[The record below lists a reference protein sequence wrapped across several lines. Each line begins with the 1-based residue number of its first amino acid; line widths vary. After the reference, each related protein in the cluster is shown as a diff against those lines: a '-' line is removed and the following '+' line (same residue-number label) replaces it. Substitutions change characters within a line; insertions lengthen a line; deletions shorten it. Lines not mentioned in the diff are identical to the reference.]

1 MSVGQDR
8 KRTSNWTVVAAYGIL
23 AGVTQMLWLTFA
35 AITTDTAKRY
45 GVSVAAVGWL
55 SEIFPLLYV
64 VLAIPA
70 GIMLDRHF
78 RGVLAGGGLLVAA
91 GGLVRLGDTFAW
103 AMAGQALIAV
113 AQPVVMSAVSK
124 VASAYLPQD
133 QRAAGIALGS
143 AGGFAGMPLALLLG
157 PLLGGGKLA
166 LLLEI
171 QGAIG
176 VLCAL
181 ALALALRQRPSQAGE
196 ELTVRR
202 GTVSRL
208 WHMPAIRLLCGLAF
222 LGFGVFVA
230 LATWL
235 QTLLHPDGV
244 SETTAGALLVGMILT
259 GVIGCAVL
267 PAPITRRGAERGF
280 MLTVVAVG
288 GVGCL
293 ALGLITGTGS
303 RLVIL
308 LIMGSV
314 LLPALP
320 VILTAAEQLVGLTLA
335 GTAGAIVWLAGN
347 LGGLVVAL
355 LVQALVHH
363 PLAAF
368 IAMACVFFSGAPL
381 ALMLAAQLP
390 PATAFALP
398 AQQE

>member
-1 MSVGQDR
+1 
-8 KRTSNWTVVAAYGIL
+8 
-23 AGVTQMLWLTFA
+23 
-35 AITTDTAKRY
+35 
-45 GVSVAAVGWL
+45 
-55 SEIFPLLYV
+55 
-64 VLAIPA
+64 
-70 GIMLDRHF
+70 
-78 RGVLAGGGLLVAA
+78 
-91 GGLVRLGDTFAW
+91 
-103 AMAGQALIAV
+103 
-113 AQPVVMSAVSK
+113 
-124 VASAYLPQD
+124 
-133 QRAAGIALGS
+133 
-143 AGGFAGMPLALLLG
+143 
-157 PLLGGGKLA
+157 
-166 LLLEI
+166 
-171 QGAIG
+171 
-176 VLCAL
+176 VLCAV
-181 ALALALRQRPSQAGE
+181 ALVFALRHPPSQVAQ

-208 WHMPAIRLLCGLAF
+208 WRMPAMRILCGLAF

-259 GVIGCAVL
+259 GVIGCALL
-267 PAPITRRGAERGF
+267 PALITRRGAERGF

-288 GVGCL
+288 AAGCL

-303 RLVIL
+303 RLAIL

-320 VILTAAEQLVGLTLA
+320 VILTAAEALVGLALA
-335 GTAGAIVWLAGN
+335 GTAGAVVWLAGN

-368 IAMACVFFSGAPL
+368 IAMACVFCSGAPL
-381 ALMLAAQLP
+381 ALMLASQLQP
-390 PATAFALP
+390 SAAFALP

>member
-1 MSVGQDR
+1 M
-8 KRTSNWTVVAAYGIL
+8 
-23 AGVTQMLWLTFA
+23 
-35 AITTDTAKRY
+35 
-45 GVSVAAVGWL
+45 
-55 SEIFPLLYV
+55 
-64 VLAIPA
+64 
-70 GIMLDRHF
+70 
-78 RGVLAGGGLLVAA
+78 
-91 GGLVRLGDTFAW
+91 
-103 AMAGQALIAV
+103 
-113 AQPVVMSAVSK
+113 
-124 VASAYLPQD
+124 
-133 QRAAGIALGS
+133 
-143 AGGFAGMPLALLLG
+143 
-157 PLLGGGKLA
+157 
-166 LLLEI
+166 
-171 QGAIG
+171 
-176 VLCAL
+176 LCAL

-235 QTLLHPDGV
+235 QTSLHPDGV
-244 SETTAGALLVGMILT
+244 SETTAWGAAGGNEPH
-259 GVIGCAVL
+259 GVIGCAVP
-267 PAPITRRGAERGF
+267 PAPITRRGAERGFF

-320 VILTAAEQLVGLTLA
+320 VILTAAEQLVGLALA

-368 IAMACVFFSGAPL
+368 IAMACAFFSGAPL